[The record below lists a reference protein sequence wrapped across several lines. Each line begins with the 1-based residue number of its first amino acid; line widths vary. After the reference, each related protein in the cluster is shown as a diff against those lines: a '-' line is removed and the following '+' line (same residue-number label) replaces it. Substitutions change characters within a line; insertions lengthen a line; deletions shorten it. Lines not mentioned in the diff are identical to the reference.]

1 MTGNRWWHVLFAAA
15 MLLLTVLALASD
27 EFAGAGRVGVFIC
40 LALLTLAYVT
50 IGWRALATGRFGVL
64 FALILIVLSAVAV
77 SFNPTMAT
85 IQAIAFPMLWYVLL
99 DTRRAIIG
107 NVALAVA
114 VGVGYVAGLGLDA
127 ETVGRAATI
136 EGISLV
142 GSIALGLWFTRIATL
157 SDERQVLIDE
167 LTATQDQLALLNREA
182 GITSERERLAREI
195 HDTVAQS
202 LTGVVMLAQQARRNL
217 DLGDLDAIGT
227 ELETLETSAREALV
241 ETRSLVAAGAPA
253 ELGAGIVAALERVAA
268 RFSRDAGIPVD
279 LRMDAP
285 APLPRDIDVVLLRSA
300 QEGLTNVRKHAAAT
314 RAWLELD
321 GDEQEVRLTVRD
333 DGVGFDP
340 SAEHAGFGLTGMRE
354 RVQLA
359 GGHLTVTSAPG
370 SSTSTTLGSSTTS
383 VSSTTL
389 MVALPLVAAGAST
402 PPARSAAPAPAVLPT
417 ADLPTSSTHPD
428 RTL

>member
-15 MLLLTVLALASD
+15 MLLLSVLALASD
-27 EFAGAGRVGVFIC
+27 EFAGAGRVGVFVC
-40 LALLTLAYVT
+40 LALLTVAYST

-107 NVALAVA
+107 NVALALA

-253 ELGAGIVAALERVAA
+253 ELGAGVIAALERVAA

-321 GDEQEVRLTVRD
+321 GDAHEVRLTVRD
-333 DGVGFDP
+333 NGVGFDP
-340 SAEHAGFGLTGMRE
+340 AADHTGFGLTGMRE

-359 GGHLTVTSAPG
+359 GGHLTVTSTP
-370 SSTSTTLGSSTTS
+370 GSSTTS
-383 VSSTTL
+383 GSSATSGSSTTL

-402 PPARSAAPAPAVLPT
+402 Q
-417 ADLPTSSTHPD
+417 PD
-428 RTL
+428 RSL